1 MKTTIQANITGYE
14 GKPATLFSL
23 YDADTGV
30 IALST
35 LVDFKPEQKFTD
47 SLMIGND
54 PRYQVDFNF
63 STDMLRDSIKA
74 YYELKNA
81 LAADDKS
88 SRLAWGTKAMN
99 ADPINAIQVDGY
111 DDRGVKYRLDNLTN
125 AHVATLATCLWATKS
140 RGVAIALDAQDAMVD
155 TLINGGMVSLG
166 GIKKEHSPFVE
177 RSFLFGWQ
185 ADPFLMREEHAK
197 AASRLYGSES

>member
-23 YDADTGV
+23 YDSESAV
-30 IALST
+30 VALSK
-35 LVDFKPEQKFTD
+35 LLDFKAEQKFPD

-63 STDMLRDSIKA
+63 SNDMLREAIKA

-88 SRLAWGTKAMN
+88 SRLAWGNEAMN
-99 ADPINAIQVDGY
+99 ADPVNAIQVDGY
-111 DDRGVKYRLDNLTN
+111 DD
-125 AHVATLATCLWATKS
+125 
-140 RGVAIALDAQDAMVD
+140 
-155 TLINGGMVSLG
+155 
-166 GIKKEHSPFVE
+166 
-177 RSFLFGWQ
+177 
-185 ADPFLMREEHAK
+185 
-197 AASRLYGSES
+197 